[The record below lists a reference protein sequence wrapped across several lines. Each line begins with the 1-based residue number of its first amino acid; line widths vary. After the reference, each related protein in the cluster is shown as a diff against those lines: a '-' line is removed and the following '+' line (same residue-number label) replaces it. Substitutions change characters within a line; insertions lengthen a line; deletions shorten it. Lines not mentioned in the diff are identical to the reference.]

1 MRSLRPIF
9 ETDKQV
15 KVSHDFKRQILE
27 VLSLARVINNYYYKK
42 KKVQEQIRP
51 QILRQFREEL
61 STIKQ
66 NQDWLFAIPSVLEK
80 ISEDFISKNDSF
92 RFPDSII
99 LFEVWMNLGITS
111 LYPQVALHFKFPGF
125 LKGEQTR
132 HIFQFIFSTS
142 RGLAFPIQFSPEFY
156 LYSPKFLKYL
166 NPLFKWIYK
175 ICHVLNIAIFKLEK
189 HFHSKRHHPGEFE
202 SVIIS
207 KYNNNIYKVVNTLF
221 HGYFT
226 DAPKTL
232 GQYPS
237 FQEVLEDTM
246 FCYRIGDHAIEVK
259 KDKPH
264 YQTLDVPLIN
274 HDLIKKRY
282 EVDFYG
288 YIKNLMAVNKLL
300 TKKIQYYRKKRK
312 ELINDL
318 PFFDQIK
325 FWLQISKKLSLPGQH
340 LPPKYAE
347 IEKYHK
353 HKHLIEKLRKL
364 LWLTPLFTHTVHDA
378 SRVKESF
385 KFSKKAEQLEGYEYD
400 IESSKPIFFTYIS
413 TYEKEEE
420 FEFSD
425 SEVLAALEDLRDTMA
440 KMWLY
445 FKERHFKYALK
456 KLNDVARL
464 STEGKEN
471 KAQIETDIKK
481 LIPIIAIYEVFN
493 RPLSESVY
501 PESIPQTKRF
511 KAYLA
516 KFLTS
521 RYNILG
527 LNLIKFFNKLA
538 YRNWAHLITQKEMNL
553 HQFFRFIFSLDIWKH
568 IPGNVKEYLIENS
581 V

>member
-1 MRSLRPIF
+1 
-9 ETDKQV
+9 
-15 KVSHDFKRQILE
+15 
-27 VLSLARVINNYYYKK
+27 
-42 KKVQEQIRP
+42 
-51 QILRQFREEL
+51 
-61 STIKQ
+61 
-66 NQDWLFAIPSVLEK
+66 
-80 ISEDFISKNDSF
+80 
-92 RFPDSII
+92 
-99 LFEVWMNLGITS
+99 
-111 LYPQVALHFKFPGF
+111 
-125 LKGEQTR
+125 
-132 HIFQFIFSTS
+132 
-142 RGLAFPIQFSPEFY
+142 
-156 LYSPKFLKYL
+156 
-166 NPLFKWIYK
+166 
-175 ICHVLNIAIFKLEK
+175 
-189 HFHSKRHHPGEFE
+189 
-202 SVIIS
+202 
-207 KYNNNIYKVVNTLF
+207 VNTLF

-232 GQYPS
+232 GKYSS

-264 YQTLDVPLIN
+264 YLNLDVPLIN

-325 FWLQISKKLSLPGQH
+325 FWLHISKKLSLPRQH

-347 IEKYHK
+347 IEKHHK

-413 TYEKEEE
+413 NYEKDEE

-425 SEVLAALEDLRDTMA
+425 PEVLAALEDLRDTMA

-464 STEGKEN
+464 STESKEK
-471 KAQIETDIKK
+471 KAQIETDIRK
-481 LIPIIAIYEVFN
+481 LIPIIAIYEIFN

-568 IPGNVKEYLIENS
+568 IPGNIKEYLIENS